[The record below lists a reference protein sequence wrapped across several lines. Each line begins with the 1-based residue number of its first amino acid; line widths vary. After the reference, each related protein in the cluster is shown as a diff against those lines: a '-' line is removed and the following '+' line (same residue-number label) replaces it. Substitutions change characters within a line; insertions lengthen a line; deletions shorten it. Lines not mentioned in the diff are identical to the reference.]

1 MEVIMKG
8 SGRMTACR
16 AMANSTTPTT
26 ALPTKDIGRRMS
38 LTAQEKSTMS
48 SPTSAQIVSIT
59 ATLEK

>member
-1 MEVIMKG
+1 
-8 SGRMTACR
+8 MTACR

-48 SPTSAQIVSIT
+48 SPTSDQIVSTT